1 MIDYENIFIVLC
13 AFIVGFIYWLVNR
26 VNLLRKRAEEM
37 RAKEMATAFQ
47 NLCNNFG
54 VNSSVLADDLTDYV
68 NKITESYVV
77 NGASGGNS
85 ATISL
90 IPADNRLTTIDGTC
104 YVSLANDYYRP
115 RRLKCVYCGCISSK
129 ESGTCEHCGAPLIE
143 DEY

>member
-1 MIDYENIFIVLC
+1 MIGYENIFIVLC
-13 AFIVGFIYWLVNR
+13 TFIVGLSYWLVNR
-26 VNLLRKRAEEM
+26 VILLRKGTEEM
-37 RAKEMATAFQ
+37 KAKEMATTIQ
-47 NLCNNFG
+47 NLCNDFG

-68 NKITESYVV
+68 DKITESYIA

-85 ATISL
+85 VSYIL
-90 IPADNRLTTIDGTC
+90 KPAEELFAIDTTSSIVT
-104 YVSLANDYYRP
+104 SYYRP